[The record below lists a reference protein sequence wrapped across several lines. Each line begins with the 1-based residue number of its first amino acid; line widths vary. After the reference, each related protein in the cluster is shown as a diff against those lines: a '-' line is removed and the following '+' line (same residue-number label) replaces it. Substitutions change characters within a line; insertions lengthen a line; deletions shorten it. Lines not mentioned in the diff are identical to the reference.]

1 MVFIATV
8 VGYKHG
14 YKIRTRYKHGYKI
27 RTKEF
32 LRDESSR
39 TKEFLSSRCAG
50 AGEVLMRSLV
60 SGRTKGRPNKGT
72 VEQRDSR
79 TKGRS
84 NKGTGANYPPLPAHA
99 NEVLITSLL
108 C

>member
-1 MVFIATV
+1 MSPGLFDP
-8 VGYKHG
+8 YKRVNIQFLG
-14 YKIRTRYKHGYKI
+14 QTKEFLRDESS

-39 TKEFLSSRCAG
+39 TKEFLSSRCAR

-79 TKGRS
+79 TKGRRP
-84 NKGTGANYPPLPAHA
+84 GQ
-99 NEVLITSLL
+99 VLITLPSPPTLMR